1 MREVAGLM
9 IEKLRLRLEQQK
21 EIKLDI
27 TEAAIAELAL
37 KGYSPEFGARALE
50 RTIQE
55 SLENVLA
62 KKMISG
68 EIARGAIVK
77 IDREDINAV

>member
-1 MREVAGLM
+1 
-9 IEKLRLRLEQQK
+9 
-21 EIKLDI
+21 
-27 TEAAIAELAL
+27 LAL

-68 EIARGAIVK
+68 EVSRGETVVIG
-77 IDREDINAV
+77 REDIKSV